1 MDEEHEYGLKAIIDV
16 KHWHIIPG
24 GIEFE
29 DANGAFVHVLMTEEQ
44 WEQVAEHMQRIYR
57 APL

>member
-1 MDEEHEYGLKAIIDV
+1 MGDEFGLKATVKV

-29 DANGAFVHVLMTEEQ
+29 DANGGFVHVLMTEEQ
-44 WEQVAEHMQRIYR
+44 WGNVAEHMQDIYR